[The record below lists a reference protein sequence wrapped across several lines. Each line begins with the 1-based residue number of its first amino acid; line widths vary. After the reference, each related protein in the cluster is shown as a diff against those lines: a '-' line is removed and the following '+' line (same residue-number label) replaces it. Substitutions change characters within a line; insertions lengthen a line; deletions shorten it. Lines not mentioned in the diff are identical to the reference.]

1 MIALLTGLLAFKA
14 PSQVTLD
21 VHGVGYEVLIPL
33 STYYSLP
40 NQHELVT
47 LSIHTHVRED
57 AIQLF
62 GFMTAAE
69 KEAFLLL
76 TGISG
81 IGPKL
86 GLSVLSTLSVRELS
100 AAIQAGDIEKL
111 GTVSGIGRKSAARIA
126 LELKDK
132 LARLQPV
139 GEATEPEAGAD
150 SNPLYEDALSALVNL
165 GYKASGCQRHTEENR
180 EVRDSGARAEG
191 CDSRGTQRSCQ
202 GVMHDDQ
209 LSCRMDLDID
219 RAAQWDLRCADWC
232 YGLWAAGLL
241 MQLKERSPS
250 PFARPADAC
259 PDGYATTGVT
269 NAPEICKDGE
279 PTLVQCV
286 PLGGN
291 MLSVC
296 GVPARRGT
304 PRSAIRMCH
313 RVAGPKTAVS
323 CPSVSLRSWDP
334 ACPIQIKVG

>member
-86 GLSVLSTLSVRELS
+86 GLSVLSTLSVRDLS

-132 LARLQPV
+132 VARLQPV
-139 GEATEPEAGAD
+139 GEATEPEASAD

-165 GYKASGCQRHTEENR
+165 GYRVPDVKDTLKKIET
-180 EVRDSGARAEG
+180 SGA
-191 CDSRGTQRSCQ
+191 
-202 GVMHDDQ
+202 
-209 LSCRMDLDID
+209 
-219 RAAQWDLRCADWC
+219 AAQELKDVIREALKDLAK
-232 YGLWAAGLL
+232 G
-241 MQLKERSPS
+241 
-250 PFARPADAC
+250 
-259 PDGYATTGVT
+259 
-269 NAPEICKDGE
+269 
-279 PTLVQCV
+279 
-286 PLGGN
+286 
-291 MLSVC
+291 
-296 GVPARRGT
+296 
-304 PRSAIRMCH
+304 
-313 RVAGPKTAVS
+313 
-323 CPSVSLRSWDP
+323 
-334 ACPIQIKVG
+334 